1 MGGAAR
7 HMAKKVT
14 KEQYETLQSEY
25 LACQR
30 KLQSKD
36 EAVKILRKE
45 LELCQEEKEE
55 YGKLMNHMKD
65 YIVDGQS
72 SLPTTS
78 IDTEN
83 ESDSKR
89 LSQLEAY
96 VHQLKQQHKEEVQSL
111 KDKLSYARNA
121 LATTSSISCSELAE
135 ERSRLVAQLEATQA
149 EILELQRQVQSLE
162 DEKEDLLSERDHFSA
177 KCSSLTKCLEERNNT
192 KPPALSTLEQL
203 LEENRQLK
211 MELLETQAEKESA
224 NNKIERYKR
233 AVERRKM
240 KESQNETLHMNS
252 DKVSEL
258 RQSMKRVQ
266 ELDSL
271 ANSLS
276 EEVKEKSLAL
286 AHQRKTNR
294 LLGTRIADLE
304 HRLKVLEISG
314 LWSTNA
320 SGDDIPQIEQYE
332 ATITFEDE
340 KEEDKSTEINGI
352 KKDSLDTS
360 TESNTHSSDTPYLQ
374 YTHIS
379 SLKSATNIPVKNIT
393 SNDDTWIGRVQEC
406 DTKKN
411 QFRQMETMT

>member
-1 MGGAAR
+1 MSRGER
-7 HMAKKVT
+7 RIWKTNESH
-14 KEQYETLQSEY
+14 E
-25 LACQR
+25 
-30 KLQSKD
+30 
-36 EAVKILRKE
+36 
-45 LELCQEEKEE
+45 
-55 YGKLMNHMKD
+55 D

-224 NNKIERYKR
+224 NNKIETYPKH
-233 AVERRKM
+233 
-240 KESQNETLHMNS
+240 L
-252 DKVSEL
+252 
-258 RQSMKRVQ
+258 
-266 ELDSL
+266 SL
-271 ANSLS
+271 
-276 EEVKEKSLAL
+276 
-286 AHQRKTNR
+286 
-294 LLGTRIADLE
+294 I
-304 HRLKVLEISG
+304 
-314 LWSTNA
+314 
-320 SGDDIPQIEQYE
+320 
-332 ATITFEDE
+332 
-340 KEEDKSTEINGI
+340 
-352 KKDSLDTS
+352 
-360 TESNTHSSDTPYLQ
+360 
-374 YTHIS
+374 HIS
-379 SLKSATNIPVKNIT
+379 EPTRPY
-393 SNDDTWIGRVQEC
+393 
-406 DTKKN
+406 
-411 QFRQMETMT
+411 

>member
-233 AVERRKM
+233 AVERRKI

-340 KEEDKSTEINGI
+340 KEEGLYYF
-352 KKDSLDTS
+352 DS
-360 TESNTHSSDTPYLQ
+360 
-374 YTHIS
+374 
-379 SLKSATNIPVKNIT
+379 
-393 SNDDTWIGRVQEC
+393 
-406 DTKKN
+406 
-411 QFRQMETMT
+411 